1 MLIYCKQY
9 SPRLQYIVNTL
20 FGSDVIITSEVFAL
34 QEYNEQ
40 KVCYDAEKLC
50 SKALWIVPHG
60 LLFENN
66 IAQLHINCTTW
77 NNTTVF
83 FQTNGDVPFDFFSAA
98 FFLLSRYEEYLP
110 HKKDTYG
117 RYAHTESLAYKNNFL
132 DIPII
137 NEWLEKLN
145 FTSNA
150 PQPTPNFLPTYDVDI
165 AYAFKGHNLFINI
178 ARVIKQML
186 KGNFTAIKNLFSNK
200 DVFDVYE
207 WLDNLHNKHSLAP
220 HYFFLVANK
229 RSTYDKNISPSS
241 KAMKALIQNISA
253 NYKTALHPS
262 WQSFGKQNILN
273 YEKKTLEKIS
283 GKKISASRQH
293 YIKMQ
298 LPETYKTLIKSSITE
313 DYSMGYATANGF
325 RAGYCNSFLW
335 YDLSEE
341 KTTKLLLTPFCYMD
355 ATSRFANNKSAE
367 EALEDMITLYN
378 TVKKH
383 NGTFSSIFHN
393 HFLSERS
400 EDEEWRGMYEK
411 FMQTIH
417 E

>member
-1 MLIYCKQY
+1 MLIYCKQN
-9 SPRLQYIVNTL
+9 SSRLQYIVNTL
-20 FGSDVIITSEVFAL
+20 FGNDVIVTSDVFAL

-40 KVCYDAEKLC
+40 KICYDAEKLC
-50 SKALWIVPHG
+50 SKALWIVPQG

-66 IAQLHINCTTW
+66 IVQQNINCTQW
-77 NNTTVF
+77 NGTTIF
-83 FQTNGDVPFDFFSAA
+83 YQTNGHIPFDFLSAA

-110 HKKDTYG
+110 HTTDKYG
-117 RYAHTESLAYKNNFL
+117 RYAHTESLAFKNNFL
-132 DIPII
+132 DFPVI
-137 NEWLEKLN
+137 NDWLEKIN
-145 FTSNA
+145 ITTNKQ
-150 PQPTPNFLPTYDVDI
+150 QPTFNFLPTYDIDI

-178 ARVIKQML
+178 ARVIKQMV

-207 WLDNLHNKHSLAP
+207 WLDNLHNKHSLVP

-253 NYKTALHPS
+253 NYKTGLHPS
-262 WQSFGKQNILN
+262 WQSFGKQNIIADEKQTLEN
-273 YEKKTLEKIS
+273 ISEKKINS
-283 GKKISASRQH
+283 SRQH

-298 LPETYKTLIKSSITE
+298 MPETYQMLINTGITE

-325 RAGYCNSFLW
+325 RAGYCKPFLW
-335 YDLSEE
+335 YDLANEQ
-341 KTTKLLLTPFCYMD
+341 TTKLRLTPFCYMD
-355 ATSRFANNKSAE
+355 ATSRFVNNKTTD
-367 EALEDMITLYN
+367 EAFKEMTELYN